1 MKYFTDQKS
10 VSLITRIT
18 GYVGNLSQSSAITT
32 VTSCYLRPL
41 SEVESSNNGFQFG
54 TAFNAIFEP
63 EDDVRELDKITIE
76 GVVYTVKGVAL
87 HDRGI
92 FTQYLKALIFKPEAQ

>member
-1 MKYFTDQKS
+1 MLYFTTQKA

-41 SEVESSNNGFQFG
+41 SEVESSNNGFQYG
-54 TAFNAIFEP
+54 HAFNAIFEP
-63 EDDVRELDKITIE
+63 DADVIENDKITIE
-76 GVVYTVKGVAL
+76 GTVYTVKGVAL
-87 HDRGI
+87 HDRGT
-92 FTQYLKALIFKPEAQ
+92 FTQYKKALIFKPETQ